1 MVFQDLKLKE
11 NKVSDSVLGLYA
23 FEILYT
29 NEIDINECWRKSDVS
44 LSQYG
49 LEFVSAACAVL
60 AWN

>member
-1 MVFQDLKLKE
+1 MVFQNLKLEE
-11 NKVSDSVLGLYA
+11 NKVSDSILGLYT
-23 FEILYT
+23 FETFYT